1 MRKKFLVRAYFND
14 FGNHAASIIFGQVRR
29 LADEFGRPGI
39 EAKAGETNVRI
50 RRNGYMR
57 TTWPTR
63 QMARDFQQ
71 SVAAVWG
78 DRVSTRRF
86 KINKRPQPL

>member
-1 MRKKFLVRAYFND
+1 MRKKFSVRTYFND
-14 FGNHAASIIFGQVRR
+14 FGNHAEPIILGQVRR

-50 RRNGYMR
+50 RRNGYLR

-63 QMARDFQQ
+63 QLARDFQQ
-71 SVAAVWG
+71 SVAEVWG

-86 KINKRPQPL
+86 KINKRP